1 MAISFNTEFYL
12 EQKLAQ
18 LQENGETGFESTAD
32 VAAAFEAA
40 GLTAEAHYEQY
51 GLVEG
56 LNPNEDFDTNVY
68 LSQKLAQLQ
77 EDGEEF
83 ASVEDVIAAFAA
95 AGLSPLEHYNQ
106 YGAAEALSP
115 NAEFNVQAYLEDK
128 LAQLQADGVEG
139 FETTD
144 DVLAAFQEAGLTPLD
159 HFQQFGEEEGLVAQ
173 PLPTDTSA
181 LTEALAG
188 LSGAKQD
195 KADALVAALEN
206 EQVADQAPTNAE
218 TATDQQVDD
227 ALTLATTTVD
237 NQLDAAVGTNVD
249 FANAGNNTK
258 AGLIAD
264 GRSAAE
270 KTISDQQKVVA
281 DAEAEANAGVIA
293 ALDTVDSRLASY
305 EAAIDA
311 AKAANI
317 AENGEEVKFETVN
330 NVAVTE
336 GAVNGVT
343 TLEIGSTVVAKNING
358 KWTVEDTTTAET
370 ALEDLSGFDT
380 YLASLQAETD
390 AANAEID
397 AKASLKSAIAQVI
410 ALENEDDSITADDV
424 SDSVIGADTSAADKP
439 AEVALDLTAN
449 APVIPDAPTVVET
462 TTGTTGT
469 PGTLGTPEVNTVE
482 FVSLADGE
490 SASVAGLT
498 LTANGG
504 ALTATQVANAFADSS
519 VAVANG
525 DFTGTLSGE
534 WIVNGSGGTS
544 VSYQSTLAGNVPA
557 ITTNNTGTVTETTPG
572 VAPTPGT
579 PGTNE
584 VQTVTFESL
593 VAGQQ
598 VTIDGATLTAAADL
612 TADQVAGAFADLA
625 GVDAAAG
632 TVTGSLNSFSAGTA
646 NGAELAFTAT
656 SDGDKALITP
666 TVSANANG
674 VTSETAPEAQGI
686 LNERVVLAADEK
698 ALTDLNEAISEWEAL
713 VALDGKLGDL
723 DEAVVAAEKAITDS
737 EEDGGLGVT
746 LLNGDDNFTA
756 ESDVYLFEEGT
767 NQQLS
772 GFGANGEDKI
782 YFGEGYVLA
791 QIEDGKTI
799 NNNVGD
805 AAAQEILWQ
814 QDGNNLVLF
823 VEEETFAGNSSAG
836 ASADITTI
844 TLTGVSADDVNLEN
858 GFLTS
863 GTVEVA

>member
-1 MAISFNTEFYL
+1 M
-12 EQKLAQ
+12 
-18 LQENGETGFESTAD
+18 
-32 VAAAFEAA
+32 
-40 GLTAEAHYEQY
+40 
-51 GLVEG
+51 
-56 LNPNEDFDTNVY
+56 
-68 LSQKLAQLQ
+68 
-77 EDGEEF
+77 
-83 ASVEDVIAAFAA
+83 
-95 AGLSPLEHYNQ
+95 
-106 YGAAEALSP
+106 
-115 NAEFNVQAYLEDK
+115 
-128 LAQLQADGVEG
+128 
-139 FETTD
+139 
-144 DVLAAFQEAGLTPLD
+144 
-159 HFQQFGEEEGLVAQ
+159 
-173 PLPTDTSA
+173 

-666 TVSANANG
+666 TVSANG